1 MADFTQEP
9 VRRAQK
15 HRGLPK
21 MDFVKKLR
29 AYAQA
34 RALVHLLRAYNA
46 SLASLCGHVPQ
57 CNDFILSAAYL
68 AVKRICRDR

>member
-1 MADFTQEP
+1 

-34 RALVHLLRAYNA
+34 RALVRLLCASSA
-46 SLASLCGHVPQ
+46 SLACLCGH
-57 CNDFILSAAYL
+57 AA
-68 AVKRICRDR
+68 VR